1 MPGHYG
7 GGKGK
12 KAPKGTHR
20 MKDGTL
26 MSGEKHTKDSKPV
39 KETGVAKSGKATGVA
54 KSGKP
59 KAGNGKGSKA
69 MKERMAK
76 LRAMKKKK

>member
-12 KAPKGTHR
+12 KKAPKGTHR
-20 MKDGTL
+20 MPDGTL
-26 MSGEKHTKDSKPV
+26 MTGSTHTKDSKPV
-39 KETGVAKSGKATGVA
+39 KKAKGGT
-54 KSGKP
+54 
-59 KAGNGKGSKA
+59 GKGSKA
-69 MKERMAK
+69 MKEKMAK

>member
-39 KETGVAKSGKATGVA
+39 KETGVAKSGKA
-54 KSGKP
+54 KP

>member
-39 KETGVAKSGKATGVA
+39 KEKA
-54 KSGKP
+54 KP